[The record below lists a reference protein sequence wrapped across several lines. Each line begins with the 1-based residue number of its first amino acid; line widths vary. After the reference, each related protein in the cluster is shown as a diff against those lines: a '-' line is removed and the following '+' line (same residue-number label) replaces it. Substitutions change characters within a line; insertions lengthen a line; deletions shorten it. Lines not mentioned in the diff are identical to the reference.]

1 MSKVEIRDFETTS
14 KGENTH
20 LYTIVNN
27 IGESVT
33 VCDYGATIVSL
44 MIKDKDDNLTDVVLG
59 YKHIAD
65 YENNGTYFGG
75 TIGRCCGR
83 IANGKFTLKG
93 KAYTLPINNGNNHLH
108 GGNVGF
114 NRKLWNTKIVNDS
127 VVFTMTSAD
136 GEEGYPGNLKVKV
149 KYTFDNDS
157 TLTIEYG
164 AVSDKDTVCN
174 MTNHS
179 YFNLNGDTSGSVR
192 NHLLKV
198 NSKCYIPIN
207 KNLIPTGE
215 ITPTKGSP
223 FDFSEFKE
231 VETALNSSDIQ
242 ISLAKGIDHMF
253 VLNHNGDDLVL
264 ASSLIGEKTGI
275 NLKCYT
281 TQKGVHIYSANYV
294 DVPLTESKHSKAYKE
309 NSGICF
315 ETQGFPDAVNQ
326 DIFPTTVIKANEK
339 YKQTTKFVF
348 N

>member
-14 KGENTH
+14 RGENTH

-59 YKHIAD
+59 YKHITD

-83 IANGKFTLKG
+83 IANGKFTLNG

-114 NRKLWNTKIVNDS
+114 NRKLWNTKIENDS

-157 TLTIEYG
+157 TLTIEYS

-198 NSKCYIPIN
+198 NSKSYIPIN

>member
-1 MSKVEIRDFETTS
+1 
-14 KGENTH
+14 
-20 LYTIVNN
+20 
-27 IGESVT
+27 
-33 VCDYGATIVSL
+33 
-44 MIKDKDDNLTDVVLG
+44 
-59 YKHIAD
+59 
-65 YENNGTYFGG
+65 
-75 TIGRCCGR
+75 
-83 IANGKFTLKG
+83 
-93 KAYTLPINNGNNHLH
+93 
-108 GGNVGF
+108 
-114 NRKLWNTKIVNDS
+114 
-127 VVFTMTSAD
+127 
-136 GEEGYPGNLKVKV
+136 
-149 KYTFDNDS
+149 
-157 TLTIEYG
+157 
-164 AVSDKDTVCN
+164 

-198 NSKCYIPIN
+198 NSKSYIPIN

-215 ITPTKGSP
+215 ITPTKDSP

-242 ISLAKGIDHMF
+242 ISLANGIDHMF

-281 TQKGVHIYSANYV
+281 TQKGVHSYSAKYV

-326 DIFPTTVIKANEK
+326 DVFPTTVIKANEK

>member
-1 MSKVEIRDFETTS
+1 MKKEFGATKNGEKASCYVLKNS
-14 KGENTH
+14 KGMEAVVSDFGASLLK
-20 LYTIVNN
+20 LYVP
-27 IGESVT
+27 
-33 VCDYGATIVSL
+33 
-44 MIKDKDDNLTDVVLG
+44 DKDGKTQDVVLG
-59 YKHIAD
+59 YETLED
-65 YENNGTYFGG
+65 YENGG
-75 TIGRCCGR
+75 DSLGATVGRVANRIGM
-83 IANGKFTLKG
+83 AEFELNGKKYELTKNDNG
-93 KAYTLPINNGNNHLH
+93 KNTLH
-108 GGNVGF
+108 GGIDFYNKRMWDV
-114 NRKLWNTKIVNDS
+114 KEEDDTH
-127 VVFTMTSAD
+127 VVFALVSPD
-136 GEEGYPGNLKVKV
+136 GDQGFPGEVKIEVSYTITEENELKIH
-149 KYTFDNDS
+149 YQGICDEP
-157 TLTIEYG
+157 TI
-164 AVSDKDTVCN
+164 AN

-198 NSKCYIPIN
+198 NSKSYIPIN

-215 ITPTKGSP
+215 ITPTKDSP